1 MVIEM
6 NIFKEMGL
14 AVYSFKSY
22 KEFLKNRK
30 GKVFL
35 FSIVVML
42 IYFFIKMVIP
52 FLMLNGSGL
61 ASVIKENVPDFRL
74 ENGVLWVE
82 EEVQIDDGDTCV
94 WIDTDPD
101 EVFYDADEME
111 EYYDDYTNVWLMD
124 SEKMLIKSNNNN
136 MQQFYFADMDA
147 EFSKEDLMALVPS
160 FYFMMVIIMII
171 CYVVMTA
178 LFFFGVLFVALL
190 GMIVASC
197 MRYQLTFGQ
206 LYLLGVYSR
215 VLPLLIKALVS
226 YLPFTIP
233 YFWVINFGLSVVI
246 IGIAIKGMR
255 EDLLQ
260 QQNNFGASG
269 DTRWME

>member
-1 MVIEM
+1 M
-6 NIFKEMGL
+6 
-14 AVYSFKSY
+14 
-22 KEFLKNRK
+22 
-30 GKVFL
+30 
-35 FSIVVML
+35 
-42 IYFFIKMVIP
+42 
-52 FLMLNGSGL
+52 
-61 ASVIKENVPDFRL
+61 
-74 ENGVLWVE
+74 
-82 EEVQIDDGDTCV
+82 
-94 WIDTDPD
+94 
-101 EVFYDADEME
+101 
-111 EYYDDYTNVWLMD
+111 
-124 SEKMLIKSNNNN
+124 
-136 MQQFYFADMDA
+136 

-269 DTRWME
+269 DTRWMQ

>member
-160 FYFMMVIIMII
+160 FYFIMVIIMII

>member
-52 FLMLNGSGL
+52 FLMLNCSGL

-111 EYYDDYTNVWLMD
+111 EYYDEYTNVWLMD

-269 DTRWME
+269 DTRWMQ

>member
-111 EYYDDYTNVWLMD
+111 EYYDEYTNVWLMD

-269 DTRWME
+269 DTRWMQ

>member
-35 FSIVVML
+35 FSIVVIL

-111 EYYDDYTNVWLMD
+111 EYYDGYTNVWLMD

-160 FYFMMVIIMII
+160 FYFIMVIIMII

-215 VLPLLIKALVS
+215 VLQMLIKALVS
-226 YLPFTIP
+226 YLPFKIH

-260 QQNNFGASG
+260 EQNNFGASG
-269 DTRWME
+269 DTRWMQ

>member
-111 EYYDDYTNVWLMD
+111 EYYDGYTNVWLMD

-160 FYFMMVIIMII
+160 FYFIMVIILII

-233 YFWVINFGLSVVI
+233 YFWVINFGLYVVI

-260 QQNNFGASG
+260 EQNNFGASG
-269 DTRWME
+269 DTRWMQ

>member
-111 EYYDDYTNVWLMD
+111 EYYDGYTNVWLMD

-160 FYFMMVIIMII
+160 FYFIMVIIMII

>member
-35 FSIVVML
+35 FSIVVIL

-111 EYYDDYTNVWLMD
+111 EYYDGYTNVWLMD

-160 FYFMMVIIMII
+160 FYFIMVIIMII

-260 QQNNFGASG
+260 EQNNFGASG
-269 DTRWME
+269 DTRWMQ

>member
-35 FSIVVML
+35 VSIVVML

-111 EYYDDYTNVWLMD
+111 EYYDEYTNVWLMD

-269 DTRWME
+269 DTRWMQ

>member
-160 FYFMMVIIMII
+160 FYFIMVIILII

>member
-30 GKVFL
+30 GKEFL
-35 FSIVVML
+35 FSIVVIL

-111 EYYDDYTNVWLMD
+111 EYYDGYTNVWLMD

-160 FYFMMVIIMII
+160 FYFIMVIIMII

-260 QQNNFGASG
+260 EQNNFGASG
-269 DTRWME
+269 DTRWMQ

>member
-35 FSIVVML
+35 FSIVVIL

-111 EYYDDYTNVWLMD
+111 EYYDGYTNVWLMD

-260 QQNNFGASG
+260 EQNNFGASG
-269 DTRWME
+269 DTRWMQ